1 VSALPIPCEEARAL
15 LDERLD
21 GTLAGADAAAL
32 RVHLDGCAACR
43 EDAAA
48 LAAVDGALRADGIP
62 DPGPAFSD
70 RVVAALDRG
79 PSRAPPARTGGT
91 TVRGLVAFAGTAA
104 FAALAVALLPF
115 DGAAATV
122 TGLVPEI
129 ALPAIPAPPIPA
141 VLAGFGGILPAWAA
155 AAGALVALGGAA
167 AQVALL
173 RRGGLRRGG
182 LARGGR
188 RP

>member
-1 VSALPIPCEEARAL
+1 MTARPIPCEEARAL

-21 GTLAGADAAAL
+21 RALAGADATAL

-43 EDAAA
+43 EEAAA
-48 LAAVDGALRADGIP
+48 LAAVDGALRAGGIA
-62 DPGPAFSD
+62 DPGPAFSA

-79 PSRAPPARTGGT
+79 PGGAPAAPAGGT
-91 TVRGLVAFAGTAA
+91 TVGGLVSVAGTAA
-104 FAALAVALLPF
+104 FAALALVLLPF
-115 DGAAATV
+115 DAAAGTV

-129 ALPAIPAPPIPA
+129 ALREIAAPAIPE
-141 VLAGFGGILPAWAA
+141 VLDLLGRMLPAWAA
-155 AAGALVALGGAA
+155 AAGALIALGGAA

-173 RRGGLRRGG
+173 RRG
-182 LARGGR
+182 AR